1 MNKQELLKTISEKV
15 ENLYKQLNEG
25 KGYNP
30 YRDAKGRFASGPS
43 AAFGEYYAFGRGSD
57 ISISESA
64 QYSEFGE
71 NTLPGGDTFNSPFN
85 TKGTKAYIEASASL
99 SSSKTQFEQPTPKT
113 AKEKSLMDTA
123 HKIGTSIDSHGQ
135 SIISKTNPDREITV
149 KDYDALIA
157 TQKKVEA
164 LKSRAKK
171 IYEDATSSNIDS
183 KVKQYVEAVTAMS
196 MTMSDTI
203 TKIDPNGY
211 FAPYEISYQDLDF

>member
-1 MNKQELLKTISEKV
+1 MKYLSGNSLINKQELLKTISEKV

-43 AAFGEYYAFGRGSD
+43 AAFGKYYAFG
-57 ISISESA
+57 
-64 QYSEFGE
+64 
-71 NTLPGGDTFNSPFN
+71 
-85 TKGTKAYIEASASL
+85 
-99 SSSKTQFEQPTPKT
+99 
-113 AKEKSLMDTA
+113 
-123 HKIGTSIDSHGQ
+123 
-135 SIISKTNPDREITV
+135 
-149 KDYDALIA
+149 
-157 TQKKVEA
+157 
-164 LKSRAKK
+164 RAKK

-183 KVKQYVEAVTAMS
+183 KVKQYIEAVTAMS